1 MIYHRILIVPLLR
14 MEPLQDAF
22 NASDMV
28 GRGAPVTGIM
38 NCHLA
43 VHGQH
48 LPSMEPKMQ
57 AVVATELRFTLA
69 ILQVQ
74 APISIPLIALRGSVI
89 VQLQQLQKE
98 LLQPGGVHLQHLAK
112 IKNLLL

>member
-1 MIYHRILIVPLLR
+1 MAGY
-14 MEPLQDAF
+14 
-22 NASDMV
+22 
-28 GRGAPVTGIM
+28 GAQINGIM
-38 NCHLA
+38 NCQIHQQHGHHL
-43 VHGQH
+43 
-48 LPSMEPKMQ
+48 LPLELKMQ
-57 AVVATELRFTLA
+57 AVVVTELRFTLA

-74 APISIPLIALRGSVI
+74 APISIPLIVLRGSVI